1 MARSKS
7 SKDSKSNGQESDRL
21 PFEPKSSKKK
31 SAKAPAIPN
40 TKAKTGT
47 KTKSR
52 ASREGGIPAIVS
64 KRMAKRMAIF
74 CGVPT
79 LTGLAI
85 LPVSYFLITKD
96 IVPLPNTAVLL
107 LSLLCLG
114 LGVVGLSYGVISASW
129 DESEAGSLLGIQEF
143 QLNFKRL
150 RESWQARQ

>member
-7 SKDSKSNGQESDRL
+7 SKDNQSAGQESNRL

-31 SAKAPAIPN
+31 SAKAPGIPAPK
-40 TKAKTGT
+40 TVAAK
-47 KTKSR
+47 KPR
-52 ASREGGIPAIVS
+52 ASREGGIPPVVS

-79 LTGLAI
+79 FIGLAT
-85 LPVSYFLITKD
+85 LPLSYFLITKE

-107 LSLLCLG
+107 FSLLCLG

-129 DESEAGSLLGIQEF
+129 DESEPGSLLGIQEF

>member
-7 SKDSKSNGQESDRL
+7 SKDSQSSGQGSDRL

-31 SAKAPAIPN
+31 STKAPAIPSAKAAG
-40 TKAKTGT
+40 TKA
-47 KTKSR
+47 KSR

-79 LTGLAI
+79 LIGLAI

-129 DESEAGSLLGIQEF
+129 DESESGSLLGIQEF